1 MKKSFV
7 MVLGIAALGLS
18 VSHGA
23 DTGIVPKPPA
33 GSGLSK
39 LKPKEFVVHYR
50 LTEWKTKHFGEAQ
63 AEAQAYA
70 RKVYGMGFQTK
81 ITRTEGSTAVTY
93 DVSFRCV
100 NQRERI
106 CNTWKEAFVFRNR
119 VLPPEAES
127 WIITR

>member
-33 GSGLSK
+33 GSDLSK

-50 LTEWKTKHFGEAQ
+50 LREWKTKHFGEAQ
-63 AEAQAYA
+63 AEAWAFA
-70 RKVYGMGFQTK
+70 HKLYGMGFQTR
-81 ITRTEGSTAVTY
+81 ITTKSSGTSTY
-93 DVSFRCV
+93 SVSYLCPDG
-100 NQRERI
+100 RERI

-119 VLPPEAES
+119 VLPPDAES
-127 WIITR
+127 WIVTR